1 MEIFNTFLYNPLLWS
16 LVTLY
21 NALFHNFGLAIL
33 ALTLLIRVALIPLS
47 MPSLKTAKKM
57 QDLKPHLDKLKEKHG
72 SDKQKLAQA
81 QMDLYKEHGVNP
93 MAGCLPQIL
102 QIVVLIAMYNVF
114 MNFINNGK
122 IDGQAI
128 NMGFLWLDLAKK
140 DPYYILPVVAG
151 LSQLMLSLMMS
162 PVTNT
167 SAVAKVEDKKKEQ
180 DATESMQKQMLF
192 MMPLMTV
199 VISLNFP
206 SGLALYWVATT
217 VFSIAQQY
225 KVYKWGGLLNLADKA
240 RGIISPYVSKHS

>member
-1 MEIFNTFLYNPLLWS
+1 MAEAFNTFLYQPLLWS

-21 NALFHNFGLAIL
+21 NVLFHNFGLAIL
-33 ALTLLIRVALIPLS
+33 ALTLLIRSALIPLS

-57 QDLKPHLDKLKEKHG
+57 QELKPHLDKLKEKHG
-72 SDKQKLAQA
+72 NDKQKYAQA

-114 MNFINNGK
+114 MNFINSGK
-122 IDGQAI
+122 IDGQAV
-128 NMGFLWLDLAKK
+128 NMSFLWLNLAKP
-140 DPYYILPVVAG
+140 DRLYILPVLAG
-151 LSQLMLSLMMS
+151 LSQLMLSFMMA
-162 PVTNT
+162 PATNT
-167 SAVAKVEDKKKEQ
+167 SAVPTIEGKKKDE

-225 KVYKWGGLLNLADKA
+225 KVSGWGG
-240 RGIISPYVSKHS
+240 IIPLTEKIKKFTINK

>member
-1 MEIFNTFLYNPLLWS
+1 
-16 LVTLY
+16 
-21 NALFHNFGLAIL
+21 
-33 ALTLLIRVALIPLS
+33 

-225 KVYKWGGLLNLADKA
+225 KVSKWGGLLNLADKA